1 MEDEYPWKGIRLG
14 GSATKSPLVFNAAHL
29 VASSSVSSSQH
40 RFTWLCRL
48 WMIAR
53 VGSTRAIEGSSTN
66 TTYLITDGE
75 GEGREGGNKN
85 KIERDK
91 VERKHTWKSPP

>member
-1 MEDEYPWKGIRLG
+1 
-14 GSATKSPLVFNAAHL
+14 
-29 VASSSVSSSQH
+29 
-40 RFTWLCRL
+40 
-48 WMIAR
+48 MIAR

-75 GEGREGGNKN
+75 DEGGEGGNKN

-91 VERKHTWKSPP
+91 VERKHTWKSPLGSLFVYPGPLVIASMHTPCSLTSLNGDSL

>member
-1 MEDEYPWKGIRLG
+1 
-14 GSATKSPLVFNAAHL
+14 
-29 VASSSVSSSQH
+29 
-40 RFTWLCRL
+40 
-48 WMIAR
+48 MIAR

-75 GEGREGGNKN
+75 DEGGEGGNKN